1 MNKETIKQATELIKQ
16 VQETVG
22 TEAFYKCMSASLMA
36 PFVGGETRHEALAK
50 SYEIVEKSFEKYKHN
65 VEWRY
70 TPNNWRKMHHLPMRR
85 KGA

>member
-1 MNKETIKQATELIKQ
+1 MNKETIKQATELIKR

-22 TEAFYKCMSASLMA
+22 TKEFNKYMIACLMA
-36 PFVGGETRHEALAK
+36 PFVGEKNRQEALAK
-50 SYEIVEKSFEKYKHN
+50 SYEMVEKSFEKYKHN

-70 TPNNWRKMHHLPMRR
+70 TPNNWRKMHHKPMRR